1 MQFLQPAILFLPKDG
16 YFRWETEND
25 HTITLL
31 SKKNLKT
38 FRCTRRLQFWEVW
51 QKIHAKSP
59 IISLN
64 EQKIWAKFLHCKETS

>member
-1 MQFLQPAILFLPKDG
+1 MHFWQTAIVFLPKDS
-16 YFRWETEND
+16 YFRWETEKD
-25 HTITLL
+25 QTITLL
-31 SKKNLKT
+31 SKKKLKT

-64 EQKIWAKFLHCKETS
+64 EQKIWTKFLHSKETS